1 MDQNKNTIQILNPK
15 TLVLSDDYITIIY
28 EDNLF
33 EDLGAAYYFNKDIQ
47 KYFNKKIVFNFNDIN
62 LELDEQTTLEELIE
76 SYEQQNDYLYEIQ
89 ANKMAEKT
97 INKIKEGNK
106 EKRLLIEI
114 FLLLELCNS
123 KKQII
128 SLSKRRKIR
137 ELFYNNQYPSL
148 TQGIEIPKVKIKK

>member
-15 TLVLSDDYITIIY
+15 TLVLSDDCITIIY

-33 EDLGAAYYFNKDIQ
+33 ENLGAAYYFNKDIQ
-47 KYFNKKIVFNFNDIN
+47 KYFNKKVVFNFNDIN

-76 SYEQQNDYLYEIQ
+76 SYERQNDYLYEIQ

-97 INKIKEGNK
+97 INKIKENNK
-106 EKRLLIEI
+106 EKKLLIEI

-128 SLSKRRKIR
+128 SLSNRRKIR
-137 ELFYNNQYPSL
+137 ELFYNNEYPSL